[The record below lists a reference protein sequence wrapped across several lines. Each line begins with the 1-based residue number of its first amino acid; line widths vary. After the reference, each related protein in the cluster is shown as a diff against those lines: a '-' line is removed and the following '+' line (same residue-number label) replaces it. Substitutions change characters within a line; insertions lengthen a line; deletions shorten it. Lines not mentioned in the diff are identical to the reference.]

1 MNKETIIVNLYGA
14 PGAGKSSGAAY
25 IFYKLKQA
33 GIDCE
38 LVTEY
43 AKDKVWEGHDF
54 VFKDQCY
61 IFGHQHYRLAR
72 VYGKVDVIVTDSPLL
87 ISAFYS
93 DESVKRELTSIA
105 FKVNDQY
112 IKKSLSYFVKRT
124 KEYNPNGRFQNE
136 EESDRVAYEMK
147 EYLNSLD
154 IRPFEIEGNEE
165 GYNKVVKDVLAFIN
179 GENEQ
184 ENTVFKSKFMNRYGK
199 HDLVEYEITFTP
211 EQMEK
216 LHEWSRRV
224 IKNGLADAFEP
235 VDETMELTNDQWK
248 SSGFPANNP
257 KIWTDG
263 LYIVVINGEEEDGAP
278 IIMNWLGCR
287 TPMS

>member
-72 VYGKVDVIVTDSPLL
+72 VYGKVDVIVTDAPLL

-105 FKVNDQY
+105 FKTNEQY

-136 EESDRVAYEMK
+136 KESDQVAYEMK

-165 GYNKVVKDVLAFIN
+165 GYNKVVKDVIAFIN

-184 ENTVFKSKFMNRYGK
+184 ENNVFKSKFVNHYGK
-199 HDLVEYEITFTP
+199 HDLVDYEITFTP
-211 EQMEK
+211 EQMKK
-216 LHEWSRRV
+216 LHEWSRRI
-224 IKNGLADAFEP
+224 IKNGLVDAFEP

-248 SSGFPANNP
+248 SIGFPADNP